1 MTTNAAKKTSTTT
14 RTATTG
20 EKSQTSRKE
29 AVALDLLVKAYR
41 TASAG
46 QEVKSQ
52 EMLSLKDQRDAL
64 RVMQAR
70 AAVRVFRHPEV
81 GERYATA
88 AKATGEART
97 TLRRFI
103 DCGVAFGRSA
113 DSDGAPSARELKI
126 VRDAMDS
133 VAEKQ
138 AERDRAAKDNAAKV
152 SKVGQ
157 SETEGDTEGAKSAA
171 EAALESV
178 EPTFKD
184 VLKQAATLR
193 TVALQFKSTEKLT
206 TKQVD
211 GLEATLKAM
220 LADLRK

>member
-1 MTTNAAKKTSTTT
+1 MTTKTNTT
-14 RTATTG
+14 RPATAT
-20 EKSQTSRKE
+20 EKAATSKVE
-29 AVALDLLVKAYR
+29 AVALDTLVKAYR

-46 QEVKSQ
+46 QQVKNDA
-52 EMLSLKDQRDAL
+52 MLSLKDQRDAL
-64 RVMQAR
+64 RVLQCR

-81 GERYATA
+81 GEKYATA

-103 DCGVAFGRSA
+103 DAGLQFGKSV
-113 DSDGAPSARELKI
+113 DSDGDVTARELKI
-126 VRDAMDS
+126 VRAAMDT
-133 VAEKQ
+133 VAEQQ
-138 AERDRAAKDNAAKV
+138 AERDRAAKESKPKV

-157 SETEGDTEGAKSAA
+157 SEESGEQTEGEKSAA

-193 TVALQFKSTEKLT
+193 TVAAQFKATEKLT

-211 GLEATLKAM
+211 ALESTLRV
-220 LADLRK
+220 LINDLRK